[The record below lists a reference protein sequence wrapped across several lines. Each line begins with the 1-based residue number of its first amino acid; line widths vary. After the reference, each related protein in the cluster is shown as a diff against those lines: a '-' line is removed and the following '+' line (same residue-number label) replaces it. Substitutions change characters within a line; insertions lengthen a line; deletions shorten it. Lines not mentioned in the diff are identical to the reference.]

1 LTCKFLFLVPFKLY
15 ILLGKA
21 YFLTIIATPNEG
33 HFTFTLHLHMN
44 ILSVEGLT
52 KTYGERTLFNNI
64 TFGISQ
70 GDKIAMVARNG
81 SGKTTLMKIIM
92 GKDNPDQGRV
102 VFRNGLRIGYLD
114 QNPEFNEDSTIEE
127 TIFNDDN
134 ITLRAV
140 KEYEHLLE
148 NQDEPNHSERL
159 QDAMMKIDELN
170 AWDFE
175 NNVKIILGKLDI
187 HDLTRQIS
195 ELSGG
200 QRKRVALAK
209 LLIDEPDLI
218 LMDEPT
224 NHLDLEM
231 IEWLENYLT
240 RGTLSLLMVTHDRYF
255 LDNVCSEIIELD
267 RNTLFHYK
275 GDYEYFIEKK
285 AERELALASEIDK
298 AKNTMRKELEWIRR
312 MPKARGTKSKSRIQ
326 AFEDIK
332 KVATQRFNTTELTL
346 NVKMSRIGG
355 KVLEMKKVAKA
366 FGEKKILTG
375 FDYTFN
381 SNERIGIVGKNGIGK
396 STFLNMIMGL
406 ETPDSGKINH
416 GDTIV
421 FGYYSQGGII
431 GNDDKRIIEV
441 VKDIA
446 EVIPLADGSK
456 LTASQ
461 FLNLFQFPPDM
472 QYNYVGKLSGGEKRR
487 LYLLTV
493 LIKNPNFLILDEPT
507 NDLDLITLNILE
519 DFLMNFSGC
528 VIIVSHDRYF
538 MDRLVDHLFIFEGE
552 GMIKD
557 FNGNYTD
564 YRIAQ
569 DIKEEEDKKPKP
581 VALEIDASS
590 AQAIEK
596 KKGKV
601 SYKEKLEFETI
612 EKDIASLEAEK
623 QKLTDLLATPASH
636 TDLQQWSNRI
646 SEITNLLDE
655 KGMRW
660 LELSEMME

>member
-1 LTCKFLFLVPFKLY
+1 
-15 ILLGKA
+15 
-21 YFLTIIATPNEG
+21 
-33 HFTFTLHLHMN
+33 MN
-44 ILSVEGLT
+44 ILSVENLT
-52 KTYGERTLFNNI
+52 KTYGERILFDKI

-70 GDKIAMVARNG
+70 GDKIAIVARNG
-81 SGKTTLMKIIM
+81 SGKSTLLKIIM
-92 GKDNPDQGRV
+92 GKDTPDDGRV
-102 VFRNGLRIGYLD
+102 VFRNDLRIGYLD
-114 QNPEFNEDSTIEE
+114 QNPEFNESSTIEE
-127 TIFNDDN
+127 NIFNADS
-134 ITLRAV
+134 IIVKAV
-140 KEYEHLLE
+140 KEYEYLLE
-148 NQDEPNHSERL
+148 HDNADNHQQRMEDVIS
-159 QDAMMKIDELN
+159 KIDELN

-175 NNVKIILGKLDI
+175 NNVKIILSKLDI
-187 HDLTRQIS
+187 HDLERNIS

-240 RGTLSLLMVTHDRYF
+240 RSTLSLLMVTHDRYF
-255 LDNVCSEIIELD
+255 LDNVCNEIIEMD

-355 KVLEMKKVAKA
+355 KVLEMKKVNKA
-366 FGEKKILTG
+366 FDEKIILSG

-406 ETPDSGKINH
+406 EKPDSGKINH

-421 FGYYSQGGII
+421 FGYYSQAGIL

-528 VIIVSHDRYF
+528 VLIVSHDRYF
-538 MDRLVDHLFIFEGE
+538 MDRLVDHLFIFRGN
-552 GMIKD
+552 GIVKD

-564 YRIAQ
+564 FRIAE
-569 DIKEEEDKKPKP
+569 DLKEEEDKKPK
-581 VALEIDASS
+581 VIVEETVVS
-590 AQAIEK
+590 EK
-596 KKGKV
+596 KKGKI
-601 SYKEKLEFETI
+601 SYKEKLEFENL
-612 EKDIASLEAEK
+612 EKEMASLESEK
-623 QKLTDLLATPASH
+623 IKLTDLLATNASH
-636 TDLQQWSNRI
+636 TELQQWSNRI
-646 SEITNLLDE
+646 SEITNLVDE
-655 KGMRW
+655 KTMRW

>member
-1 LTCKFLFLVPFKLY
+1 MQPHKSGTSLRLY
-15 ILLGKA
+15 YTSI
-21 YFLTIIATPNEG
+21 
-33 HFTFTLHLHMN
+33 MN
-44 ILSVEGLT
+44 ILSVENLT
-52 KTYGERTLFNNI
+52 KTYGERILFDKI

-70 GDKIAMVARNG
+70 GDKIAIVARNG
-81 SGKTTLMKIIM
+81 SGKSTLLKIIM
-92 GKDNPDQGRV
+92 GKDTADEGRV
-102 VFRNGLRIGYLD
+102 VFRNDLRIGYLD
-114 QNPEFNEDSTIEE
+114 QNPEFNEESTIEE
-127 TIFNDDN
+127 NIFNAES
-134 ITLRAV
+134 IVVKAV
-140 KEYEHLLE
+140 KEYEYLLE
-148 NQDEPNHSERL
+148 HDNAENHQQRMEDVIS
-159 QDAMMKIDELN
+159 KIDELN

-175 NNVKIILGKLDI
+175 NNVKIILSKLDI
-187 HDLTRQIS
+187 HNLERNIS

-240 RGTLSLLMVTHDRYF
+240 RSSLSLLMVTHDRYF
-255 LDNVCSEIIELD
+255 LDNVCNEIIEMD

-355 KVLEMKKVAKA
+355 KVLEMKKVNKQ
-366 FGEKKILTG
+366 FGDKNILRS

-406 ETPDSGKINH
+406 EKPDSGKINH

-421 FGYYSQGGII
+421 FGYYSQAGIL

-528 VIIVSHDRYF
+528 VLIVSHDRYF
-538 MDRLVDHLFIFEGE
+538 MDRLVDHLFIFKGD
-552 GMIKD
+552 GIVKD

-564 YRIAQ
+564 YRIAE
-569 DIKEEEDKKPKP
+569 DLKEEEDKKPKAIVEEP
-581 VALEIDASS
+581 VIT
-590 AQAIEK
+590 EK
-596 KKGKV
+596 KKGKI
-601 SYKEKLEFETI
+601 SYKEKLEFENL
-612 EKDIASLEAEK
+612 EKEMANLEAEK
-623 QKLTDLLATPASH
+623 LKLTELLTTNASH
-636 TDLQQWSNRI
+636 VELQQWSNRI
-646 SEITNLLDE
+646 SEITNLVDE
-655 KGMRW
+655 KSMRW
-660 LELSEMME
+660 LELSELMEG

>member
-1 LTCKFLFLVPFKLY
+1 
-15 ILLGKA
+15 
-21 YFLTIIATPNEG
+21 
-33 HFTFTLHLHMN
+33 MN
-44 ILSVEGLT
+44 ILSVENLT
-52 KTYGERTLFNNI
+52 KTYGERILFDKI

-70 GDKIAMVARNG
+70 GDKIAIVARNG
-81 SGKTTLMKIIM
+81 SGKSTLLKIIM
-92 GKDNPDQGRV
+92 GKDTPDDGRV
-102 VFRNGLRIGYLD
+102 VFRNDLRIGYLD
-114 QNPEFNEDSTIEE
+114 QNPEFNESSTIEE
-127 TIFNDDN
+127 NIFNADS
-134 ITLRAV
+134 IIVKAV
-140 KEYEHLLE
+140 KEYEYLLE
-148 NQDEPNHSERL
+148 HDNAENHQQRMEDVIS
-159 QDAMMKIDELN
+159 KIDELN

-175 NNVKIILGKLDI
+175 NNVKIILSKLDI
-187 HDLTRQIS
+187 HDLERNIS

-240 RGTLSLLMVTHDRYF
+240 RSTLSLLMVTHDRYF
-255 LDNVCSEIIELD
+255 LDNVCNEIIEMD

-355 KVLEMKKVAKA
+355 KVLEMKKVNKA
-366 FGEKKILTG
+366 FDEKIILSG

-406 ETPDSGKINH
+406 EKPDNGKINH

-421 FGYYSQGGII
+421 FGYYSQAGIL

-528 VIIVSHDRYF
+528 VLIVSHDRYF
-538 MDRLVDHLFIFEGE
+538 MDRLVDHLFIFRGN
-552 GMIKD
+552 GIVKD

-564 YRIAQ
+564 FRIAE
-569 DIKEEEDKKPKP
+569 DLKEEEDKKPK
-581 VALEIDASS
+581 VIVEETVVS
-590 AQAIEK
+590 EK
-596 KKGKV
+596 KKGKI
-601 SYKEKLEFETI
+601 SYKEKLEFENL
-612 EKDIASLEAEK
+612 EKEMANLESEK
-623 QKLTDLLATPASH
+623 IKLTDLLATNASH
-636 TDLQQWSNRI
+636 TELQQWSNRI
-646 SEITNLLDE
+646 SEITNLVDE
-655 KGMRW
+655 KTMRW

>member
-1 LTCKFLFLVPFKLY
+1 
-15 ILLGKA
+15 
-21 YFLTIIATPNEG
+21 
-33 HFTFTLHLHMN
+33 MN
-44 ILSVEGLT
+44 ILSVENLT
-52 KTYGERTLFNNI
+52 KTYGERILFDKI

-70 GDKIAMVARNG
+70 GDKIAIVARNG
-81 SGKTTLMKIIM
+81 SGKSTLLKIIM
-92 GKDNPDQGRV
+92 GKDTPDDGRV
-102 VFRNGLRIGYLD
+102 VFRNDLRIGYLD
-114 QNPEFNEDSTIEE
+114 QNPEFNESSTIEE
-127 TIFNDDN
+127 NIFNADS
-134 ITLRAV
+134 IIVKAV
-140 KEYEHLLE
+140 KEYEYLLE
-148 NQDEPNHSERL
+148 HDNADNHQQRMEDVIS
-159 QDAMMKIDELN
+159 KIDELN

-175 NNVKIILGKLDI
+175 NNVKIILSKLDI
-187 HDLTRQIS
+187 HDLERNIS

-240 RGTLSLLMVTHDRYF
+240 RSTLSLLMVTHDRYF
-255 LDNVCSEIIELD
+255 LDNVCNEIIEMD

-355 KVLEMKKVAKA
+355 KVLEMKKVNKA
-366 FGEKKILTG
+366 FDEKIILSG

-406 ETPDSGKINH
+406 EKPDSGKINH

-421 FGYYSQGGII
+421 FGYYSQAGIL

-528 VIIVSHDRYF
+528 VLIVSHDRYF
-538 MDRLVDHLFIFEGE
+538 MDRLVDHLSSLE
-552 GMIKD
+552 GM
-557 FNGNYTD
+557 
-564 YRIAQ
+564 
-569 DIKEEEDKKPKP
+569 E
-581 VALEIDASS
+581 
-590 AQAIEK
+590 
-596 KKGKV
+596 
-601 SYKEKLEFETI
+601 
-612 EKDIASLEAEK
+612 
-623 QKLTDLLATPASH
+623 
-636 TDLQQWSNRI
+636 
-646 SEITNLLDE
+646 
-655 KGMRW
+655 
-660 LELSEMME
+660 